1 MERIKMNT
9 PLFDS
14 LSEDKQN
21 LIRKHLDLVIE
32 ANKTTN
38 LTRIDTFEEGMVLHV
53 EDSLQALQE
62 IAQAPEGRYGDL
74 GTGGGFPGITI
85 AITSGR
91 ETLLVDARQKKMVIL
106 SDIIKELGIEDQVSV
121 FAGRAELL
129 ARKEPESFAVLTARA
144 LAKLSVLMELASPL
158 LAKGGLL
165 VCYKARVED
174 EELSN
179 AKRVEKL
186 TGMKLVSRRGLTL
199 DETVQR
205 EIVVFEKISK
215 PKMKL
220 PRQEGQAQKKP
231 L

>member
-1 MERIKMNT
+1 MNT

-199 DETVQR
+199 NETVQR